1 MFDPSDLDTIT
12 GAYHEAGHVV
22 MAHILGGE
30 VVHVTIENDDDELLG
45 LTTVRWRKSDD
56 AERRRCSALVALA
69 GPVAET
75 RWRGEADLLDTLTA
89 WHGDWQ
95 EIEQALA
102 AETRAANGS
111 NGDAGRL
118 LHQWLHEV
126 LAQFED
132 TMIWEHLCRVAEA
145 LEAHGT
151 LDDAM
156 LDDVLERG

>member
-22 MAHILGGE
+22 MAHMLGGE

-75 RWRGEADLLDTLTA
+75 RWRGEADLLDMMRKRLYWT
-89 WHGDWQ
+89 
-95 EIEQALA
+95 
-102 AETRAANGS
+102 TRAIEGECVVDEH
-111 NGDAGRL
+111 GVPVEGLRIKRKGKRVRL
-118 LHQWLHEV
+118 EY
-126 LAQFED
+126 
-132 TMIWEHLCRVAEA
+132 EA
-145 LEAHGT
+145 
-151 LDDAM
+151 
-156 LDDVLERG
+156 